1 MRVRPYEPDDAQGAL
16 DMRVQAF
23 SSSMHVDLDDVT
35 DVYVPDERRLVAEAD
50 DGRIVG
56 QLGVWPFRQ
65 VFGGR
70 AVRMGGVGGV
80 AVAMEHRRRGVGRA
94 LLAASLDLMGD
105 LGDVVSTLY
114 PSTPGF
120 YRRWGWEVCGERIR
134 RRTATRELATLPPPP
149 DDVTVRPADAA
160 THLAAIVDLCDQ
172 VVATEP
178 GGVLPGPVW
187 LQRQLAFDA
196 DDPEFCFVAVHDDE
210 VVGFLAGAKQS
221 PSTTTSPFDVDVTS
235 LVARDWDAERALW
248 HVVAANHPVAAT
260 VTFVATPTAAIM
272 RHLPVAMPAPTD
284 RCHLWMT
291 RIVDA
296 PGAIAARGWPDL
308 DGEVVLALADQS
320 RPANDGTW
328 RLAVSGGRARL
339 VRADDTTPAARM
351 DITTLAT
358 LYTGGATARQLS
370 RSGELAA
377 DDDTIDRLTTLFTT
391 PAPAIRD
398 YF

>member
-1 MRVRPYEPDDAQGAL
+1 MRVRGYEAGDAQGAL

-35 DVYVPDERRLVAEAD
+35 DVYVPDERRLVAEGD

-56 QLGVWPFRQ
+56 HLGVWPFRQ

-70 AVRMGGVGGV
+70 TVRMGGVAGV
-80 AVAMEHRRRGVGRA
+80 AVAMDHRGRGVGHA
-94 LLAASLDLMGD
+94 LMAASLDLMAD

-120 YRRWGWEVCGERIR
+120 YRRWGWEVCGERVR

-149 DDVTVRPADAA
+149 DDVTVTPADAT
-160 THLAAIVDLCDQ
+160 THLAAIVDLCDR

-196 DDPEFCFVAVHDDE
+196 DDPEFCFVAVRDDE

-221 PSTTTSPFDVDVTS
+221 PSTPTSPFDVDVTS
-235 LVARDWDAERALW
+235 LVAQDWDAERALW

-308 DGEVVLALADQS
+308 DCEVVLALADQS

-328 RLAVSGGRARL
+328 RLVVAGGRARL
-339 VRADDTTPAARM
+339 VRADDASADARM
-351 DITTLAT
+351 DVAALAT
-358 LYTGGATARQLS
+358 LYTGGATAHQLAGS
-370 RSGELAA
+370 PDLQA
-377 DDDTIDRLTTLFTT
+377 DDATVDLLTTLFST